1 MRQTIFDL
9 KQVKAVKKFGRKAV
23 NLARLQ
29 RWGFNVPLTAA
40 LSSDALQYV
49 LKRIPAVKQL
59 KEDHPQLEAA
69 LNQIREEILK
79 FSLPGNLE
87 RELGHL
93 IDRFASAGIQRIAV
107 RSSAVSEDRA
117 DFSFAGQY
125 ATVLDVPLQINE
137 IWQAVKTVWA
147 SLFNPAIWEYCQQ
160 IGLPS
165 PGLQM
170 GVILQAM
177 VEARFAGVAFS
188 VDPNHPENERM
199 VIEYVPQKGDRLV
212 SGEVTPQHLE
222 IVRQDFHLNRHDNRA
237 LDWLNPLIKELL
249 RLEKLAGQPVDVEW
263 AVSERQVY
271 FLQYRPITTLR
282 QVIIWTRENV
292 GEVIPDVVTPFTWSI
307 LEPITNGAY
316 RYFLKKTGLKIG
328 AQKLFTLYHGRV
340 YFNHNAYQKM
350 VNAFYV
356 SSYIV
361 PGRRKIINLLKAT
374 KLLLLLT
381 RLWYLSFRLPGQIA
395 RILKKQEKKFRAL
408 KNSARGKGDFRA
420 VKAAIKMIDRL
431 MKVHVCATILAE
443 FYYQLLNKI
452 CHETL
457 DDAQIDA
464 SRLLQGVGQ
473 VESTKSALA
482 LWEIAHWIRQNKRY
496 RTIFE
501 KESVEQLIKW
511 WRQLPSSDVFKQ
523 QLELFMENFGYAALH
538 EFEISY
544 PRWHEE
550 PAYVFGA
557 LKQYVRSEEGYAAV
571 NRQYKQMERERQI
584 IVERVRHEI
593 GSRDSRAKLLLF
605 NYLLKKAEYLSF
617 QREFLKQKILR
628 WLDLLKQNLLS
639 IGERMPGDGSE
650 IFYLELKEVEMLL
663 KNQQAQERLNL
674 LIKQRKAQRKKY
686 LREKYPPKIRQI
698 GAQWTPI
705 FEKSA
710 ADSGLRGLACS
721 AGVVEGRACVIVD
734 VEREGSRFTP
744 GDILVTR
751 ATNPGWTPVLA
762 LAGGI
767 VTELG
772 GALSHGAIIARE
784 FGIPMVAAVAGA
796 TEKIQTGQWIRLNGQ
811 SGTIEIVK
819 EVVE

>member
-23 NLARLQ
+23 NLAGLQ
-29 RWGFNVPLTAA
+29 RWGFNVPLTGA

-59 KEDHPQLEAA
+59 KEDHPLLEAA

-147 SLFNPAIWEYCQQ
+147 SLFNPAIWEYCQK

-188 VDPNHPENERM
+188 VDPNHPENER
-199 VIEYVPQKGDRLV
+199 VVVEYVPQKGDGLV

-263 AVSERQVY
+263 AVSEQQVY

-282 QVIIWTRENV
+282 RVIIWTRENV

-361 PGRRKIINLLKAT
+361 PGRRKIINLLKAS
-374 KLLLLLT
+374 KLLLLLA
-381 RLWYLSFRLPGQIA
+381 RLWYLSFRLPGQIEG
-395 RILKKQEKKFRAL
+395 ILKKQEKKFRAL

-420 VKAAIKMIDRL
+420 VKTAIKMIDRL

-496 RTIFE
+496 RAIFE

-584 IVERVRHEI
+584 IVERVRNEI

-639 IGERMPGDGSE
+639 IGERMAGDGSE

-767 VTELG
+767 ITELG

-784 FGIPMVAAVAGA
+784 FGIPMVAAVSGA
-796 TEKIQTGQWIRLNGQ
+796 TEKIQTGQWIKLNGQ